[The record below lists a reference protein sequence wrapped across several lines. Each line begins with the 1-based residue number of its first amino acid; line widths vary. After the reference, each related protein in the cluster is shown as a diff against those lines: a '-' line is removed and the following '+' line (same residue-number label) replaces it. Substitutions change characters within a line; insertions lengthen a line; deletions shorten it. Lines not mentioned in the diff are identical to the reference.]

1 MSLCLKKLALSTGK
15 VLPFSEFAATFLGVC
30 SHLSPAYLITTPRT
44 LNFQLSTFNLKKMAR
59 SNIPMTINLRQ
70 NTNDDEITLDA

>member
-1 MSLCLKKLALSTGK
+1 MSFCLKKLALSAGK
-15 VLPFSEFAATFLGVC
+15 VLPFSEFAATFLPLT
-30 SHLSPAYLITTPRT
+30 SPRHRELST
-44 LNFQLSTFNLKKMAR
+44 LNFQLSTKKTMAR

>member
-1 MSLCLKKLALSTGK
+1 MSFCLKKLALSAGK

-44 LNFQLSTFNLKKMAR
+44 LNFQLSTLN
-59 SNIPMTINLRQ
+59 
-70 NTNDDEITLDA
+70 

>member
-1 MSLCLKKLALSTGK
+1 MSFCLKKLALSAGK

-44 LNFQLSTFNLKKMAR
+44 LNFQLKKKWLVQTF
-59 SNIPMTINLRQ
+59 P
-70 NTNDDEITLDA
+70 